1 MPKLREKNEYEQ
13 LNSKKMIR
21 EVTTYQAV
29 CDGCGSPCAET
40 GGIMAWA
47 NRESAR
53 IAAWEAGWLT
63 VNHEIYCPNCV
74 EYDEETDEYKPKRK
88 D

>member
-1 MPKLREKNEYEQ
+1 
-13 LNSKKMIR
+13 MIR
-21 EVTTYQAV
+21 EVTMYQAV
-29 CDGCGSPCAET
+29 CDGCGRPCAET

-53 IAAWEAGWLT
+53 IAAWESGWFI
-63 VNHEIYCPNCV
+63 VNHETYCPDCY
-74 EYDEETDEYKPKRK
+74 EYDEETNEYKPKNK